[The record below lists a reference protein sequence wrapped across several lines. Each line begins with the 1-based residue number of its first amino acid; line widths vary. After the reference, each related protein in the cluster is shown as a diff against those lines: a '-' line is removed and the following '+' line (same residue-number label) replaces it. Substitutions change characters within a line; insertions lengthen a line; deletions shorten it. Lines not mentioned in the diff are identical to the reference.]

1 MLNNIKDFELIAQ
14 GAEARIYK
22 GTYLGKLT
30 LIKERFEKKYRHP
43 DLDTRLTK
51 DRIKAECRAI
61 LRAKTAGIA
70 TPAIYLINLERRCI
84 YMEYIQDAIILK
96 DFLDK
101 NVLKEA
107 NIDHLLNFI
116 AQGLGVLIAK
126 LHLKNIIHGDLTTS
140 NILLKNI
147 DNYIEKYDV
156 ANNFVIIDFGLA
168 HIESNI
174 EDKAVDLYVLERSLL
189 SYRHEKGRVQLQ
201 F

>member
-1 MLNNIKDFELIAQ
+1 M
-14 GAEARIYK
+14 
-22 GTYLGKLT
+22 
-30 LIKERFEKKYRHP
+30 
-43 DLDTRLTK
+43 
-51 DRIKAECRAI
+51 
-61 LRAKTAGIA
+61 
-70 TPAIYLINLERRCI
+70 INLERRCI

-147 DNYIEKYDV
+147 DNYIEKYDG
-156 ANNFVIIDFGLA
+156 I
-168 HIESNI
+168 
-174 EDKAVDLYVLERSLL
+174 
-189 SYRHEKGRVQLQ
+189 QL
-201 F
+201 